1 MRRATNFHRTLH
13 EFNELRAVDLVA
25 LVLGYGV
32 ILAVFSVALVSVFD
46 WLEGR
51 PLESMWNI
59 LAALGWARGEAS

>member
-32 ILAVFSVALVSVFD
+32 LMTVMTVSLVSVFD

-51 PLESMWNI
+51 PLESMWTI
-59 LAALGWARGEAS
+59 LAALGWARGAAS